1 VTAPSPTLLPPGKR
15 SNSEL
20 VYDARAGAGLLNE
33 RDRATVKAYQK
44 VKRLFWGPTYFQQG
58 PILRARP
65 TPPVQHTLGVG
76 YGSVRVAI
84 FNCQTSVTA
93 PSSSPSNRE
102 TVRAARTPPNRH
114 HPPGIK
120 NSKSESY
127 AEIDTDGLRTRPANV
142 VRKFAA
148 KALGLTVPPTLLA
161 EAGEVIE

>member
-1 VTAPSPTLLPPGKR
+1 VTTPSPTLLPPGKR

-76 YGSVRVAI
+76 YARCGSQYLIARRVLPPPRARRRTVKP
-84 FNCQTSVTA
+84 FEQRELHRTVTIR
-93 PSSSPSNRE
+93 PE
-102 TVRAARTPPNRH
+102 LEIPNQ
-114 HPPGIK
+114 K
-120 NSKSESY
+120 
-127 AEIDTDGLRTRPANV
+127 V
-142 VRKFAA
+142 
-148 KALGLTVPPTLLA
+148 TLK
-161 EAGEVIE
+161 

>member
-1 VTAPSPTLLPPGKR
+1 MTAPSPTLLPPGKR

-84 FNCQTSVTA
+84 ARRVLPLPRARRRTVKPFEQRELHGTVT
-93 PSSSPSNRE
+93 
-102 TVRAARTPPNRH
+102 
-114 HPPGIK
+114 I
-120 NSKSESY
+120 
-127 AEIDTDGLRTRPANV
+127 RPEL
-142 VRKFAA
+142 KI
-148 KALGLTVPPTLLA
+148 PHQ
-161 EAGEVIE
+161 EVTQK